1 VAFEELKERQSY
13 AWGNGKFEKVSE
25 TIADVHEAIVEA
37 LRPQAGE
44 LWLDLACGPG
54 AVAERAAQAGATVT
68 GIDFAPVLI
77 ETAKR
82 LAQEKGLDIEY
93 RVGDA
98 EDLADVEDESFD
110 VVSSSF
116 GVIFGP
122 DHRAVARELA
132 RVTRPGGRLALTAW
146 TPDGGAGLQFKA
158 MAPFQPPP
166 PEGAGSPLEW
176 GRPEYVEE
184 LLGDVFDLRIEE
196 RVSIFTSGSVEE
208 AWRLFSENLGPMKT
222 AAESLDEEGR
232 EEFHRAWVDSFESN
246 YRSDGSI
253 EQPREYLL
261 VLGTRKSDTG
271 V

>member
-13 AWGNGKFEKVSE
+13 AWGNGKFENVSE

-37 LRPQAGE
+37 LRPRAGE
-44 LWLDLACGPG
+44 RWLDLACGAG
-54 AVAERAAQAGATVT
+54 AVAERAARAGATVT

-77 ETAKR
+77 ETAKQ
-82 LAQEKGLDIEY
+82 LAREKGLDIEY

-98 EDLADVEDESFD
+98 ENLADVDDERFD

-116 GVIFGP
+116 GVIFAP

-132 RVTRPGGRLALTAW
+132 RVTRPGGRLGLTAW
-146 TPDGGAGLQFKA
+146 TPDGGAGLQAKA
-158 MAPFQPPP
+158 LAPFHPPP

-176 GRPEYVEE
+176 GRPEYVEG
-184 LLGDVFDLRIEE
+184 LLGDVFELRIEE
-196 RVSIFTSGSVEE
+196 RVSIFTSASVEE
-208 AWRLFSENLGPMKT
+208 AWQLFSENLGPMKT
-222 AAESLDEEGR
+222 AVESLDEAGR
-232 EEFHRAWVDSFESN
+232 EEFHRAFVDSFESN
-246 YRSDGSI
+246 HRAGGSI

-261 VLGTRKSDTG
+261 VLGTRKDDAG